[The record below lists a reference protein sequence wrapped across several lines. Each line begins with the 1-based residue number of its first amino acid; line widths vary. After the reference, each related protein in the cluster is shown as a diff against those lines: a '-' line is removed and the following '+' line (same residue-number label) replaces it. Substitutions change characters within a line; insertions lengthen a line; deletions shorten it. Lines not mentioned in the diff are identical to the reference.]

1 MWKLLKLLNI
11 LFYFLFDDSMN
22 KVLQVE
28 KINLRI
34 RFWDNTAK
42 QVCIWFFDS
51 HFLKWSNAANLLNS
65 LLLSVKGVIAKHM
78 LQLAMDILNIYW
90 DVLQLIYE
98 NYSEKEYS
106 QEIKICSL
114 NKIMKAV

>member
-1 MWKLLKLLNI
+1 
-11 LFYFLFDDSMN
+11 
-22 KVLQVE
+22 
-28 KINLRI
+28 
-34 RFWDNTAK
+34 
-42 QVCIWFFDS
+42 
-51 HFLKWSNAANLLNS
+51 
-65 LLLSVKGVIAKHM
+65 M

-98 NYSEKEYS
+98 NYSEKEYP